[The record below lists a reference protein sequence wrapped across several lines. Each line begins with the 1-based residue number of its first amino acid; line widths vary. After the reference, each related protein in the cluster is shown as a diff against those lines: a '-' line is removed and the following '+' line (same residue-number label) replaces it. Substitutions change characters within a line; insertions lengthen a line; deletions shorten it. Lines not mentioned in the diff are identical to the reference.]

1 MTKTEIKARAKALR
15 DRKEGLEAAL
25 TAAPAAEGRAIRLEL
40 ARIEEDLVD
49 CARELRALTPRHKVS
64 YRTTLASAGGRE
76 LVHAQYRMWK
86 ELESAG
92 EPEELSGQELMRL
105 AVRTVRK
112 NARLTVKQAEYLDA
126 AEEGTRGVQIA
137 REKGLDKS
145 TISRTL
151 KRGRTK
157 IDRDA
162 KALYTILERQGELD
176 GLVVIDLSDPAVLC
190 ALLDLLT
197 VKQQTYLYLYYGEW
211 LSLREIGALCGV
223 DHASILRSIRAAL
236 ERLDRLLLGSQA
248 EVRGLDALEA
258 RLIAYFDRLEDQEPA
273 KGTVQTKYK
282 QKNTGR
288 KQSEK
293 ADVPAEEPL
302 TWTLEFVRGEE
313 ARTALLDQYLRPA
326 FFPHWGSG
334 CLLPMLRQRLLR
346 QAKAGKIQQVR
357 TWLSRKMRTALRQL
371 FLLIRRDLHADNH

>member
-1 MTKTEIKARAKALR
+1 MTKTEIKARAKELR
-15 DRKEGLEAAL
+15 DRKESLEAAL

-40 ARIEEDLVD
+40 AQIEEDLID
-49 CARELRALTPRHKVS
+49 CARELRAMTPRHKVS

-76 LVHAQYRMWK
+76 LVHAQYRIWK

-92 EPEELSGQELMRL
+92 DPEGLSSQELMRL

-112 NARLTVKQAEYLDA
+112 NACLTVKQAEYLDA
-126 AEEGTRGVQIA
+126 AEAGARGAQVA
-137 REKGLDKS
+137 REKNRDRS
-145 TISRTL
+145 TVTRTL
-151 KRGRTK
+151 QRGRAK
-157 IDRDA
+157 LDRDI

-176 GLVVIDLSDPAVLC
+176 GLVVIDLEDPGVLR
-190 ALLDLLT
+190 AMLDLLT
-197 VKQQTYLYLYYGEW
+197 PKQQTYLYLYYGEW

-258 RLIAYFDRLEDQEPA
+258 RLITYFDRLEDQELT
-273 KGTVQTKYK
+273 KGGQTKDK
-282 QKNTGR
+282 QKNTRR
-288 KQSEK
+288 KQPEK
-293 ADVPAEEPL
+293 ADAPEEKPL
-302 TWTLEFVRGEE
+302 TWMLEFVRGEE
-313 ARTALLDQYLRPA
+313 VRTAMLDQYLRPA

-334 CLLPMLRQRLLR
+334 RLLPMLRQRLLR

-357 TWLSRKMRTALRQL
+357 TWLSRKMSKALRQL
-371 FLLIRRDLHADNH
+371 FLLIRRDLHADDY

>member
-1 MTKTEIKARAKALR
+1 MTITEIKARAKELR
-15 DRKEGLEAAL
+15 DRKESLEAAL

-40 ARIEEDLVD
+40 AQIEEDLID

-64 YRTTLASAGGRE
+64 YRTTLASAGGRD

-92 EPEELSGQELMRL
+92 EPEGLSSQELMRL

-112 NARLTVKQAEYLDA
+112 NACLTVKQAEYLDA
-126 AEEGTRGVQIA
+126 AEAGARGAQVA
-137 REKGLDKS
+137 REKNRDRS
-145 TISRTL
+145 TVTRTL
-151 KRGRTK
+151 QRGRAK
-157 IDRDA
+157 LDRDI

-176 GLVVIDLSDPAVLC
+176 GLVVIDLEDPGVLR
-190 ALLDLLT
+190 AMLDLLT
-197 VKQQTYLYLYYGEW
+197 PKQQTYLYLYYGEW

-258 RLIAYFDRLEDQEPA
+258 RLITYFDRLEDQELT
-273 KGTVQTKYK
+273 KGGQTKDK
-282 QKNTGR
+282 QKNTRR
-288 KQSEK
+288 KQPEK
-293 ADVPAEEPL
+293 ADAPEEKPL
-302 TWTLEFVRGEE
+302 TWMLEFVRGEE
-313 ARTALLDQYLRPA
+313 VRTAMLDQYLRPA

-334 CLLPMLRQRLLR
+334 RLLPMLRQRLLR

-357 TWLSRKMRTALRQL
+357 TWLGRKMSKALRQL
-371 FLLIRRDLHADNH
+371 FLLIRRDLHADDY